1 MPLWNGWR
9 EQREKQERKHM
20 AAIARSEE
28 RIAAARDQIAQ
39 ARKEGATRY
48 KEAVEREL
56 NGRGEALAPSLP
68 SVDSV
73 DYK

>member
-9 EQREKQERKHM
+9 EQREKQEREHM

-39 ARKEGATRY
+39 ARKEGAARY